1 MHIAVR
7 RTSAAALAGCLAFLV
22 TGCGGD
28 PKTEEGVED
37 TVREFVEEFAA
48 GDGSDACDLVTD
60 DYAEQLVDE
69 WNESEFGDE
78 EEDCEEVIEAGA
90 ILFEAFG
97 ADDLE
102 IAEIKSEVDGD
113 KATATVEYDDDTFG
127 PESYV
132 LVYEDGDWLID
143 GEGEEEA
150 DEDFDEEFDEDFE
163 DVPTEPTE
171 ATTTPLA
178 EPSAIGEQVTVGSW
192 AVTVVEVDRD
202 AARAIER
209 ANSYNDPA
217 EEQFLLVTFEATY
230 QGTER
235 SADVTSELD
244 WSVTTSAQQILE
256 EDDQVTPADNESWP
270 TEARPG
276 GTLQGQAVFDVDPA
290 LLEGGLLTVETYDDE
305 GNEVYVD
312 FTL

>member
-1 MHIAVR
+1 MKTVVR
-7 RTSAAALAGCLAFLV
+7 RSALGVLTASLALSV
-22 TGCGGD
+22 TACGGD

-48 GDGSDACDLVTD
+48 GDGSDACDLVTE

-171 ATTTPLA
+171 ATTTPVA
-178 EPSAIGEQVTVGSW
+178 EPSPIGTTGTVGEWEVS
-192 AVTVVEVDRD
+192 VTEVDED
-202 AARAIER
+202 ANALLAKPKYY
-209 ANSYNDPA
+209 NSAPDG
-217 EEQFLLVTFEATY
+217 QFVLVTFEATY
-230 QGTER
+230 VG
-235 SADVTSELD
+235 ADRTADIQFDLSWTL
-244 WSVTTSAQQILE
+244 TTTDQQVHE
-256 EDDQVTPADNESWP
+256 QADPTTPADHESWP
-270 TEARPG
+270 TEARSG
-276 GTLQGQAVFDVDPA
+276 GTVMGQAVFDVDPSQLVGA
-290 LLEGGLLTVETYDDE
+290 LVTVEGYDDE